1 MRYFI
6 FNTGGDWDST
16 TLFLNGEEY
25 PASRLFIQ
33 LESGRNGYGQP
44 AKGGVQVGGQME
56 ALVVPQ
62 DPSMN
67 EQAIF
72 PGRIDLEFPMHK
84 VTIENDTPN
93 FVVEMTRITLDGK
106 DISDQITDLVIN
118 IDAPSNEASAYLTI
132 FRPHLFGADEM
143 ATCNLL

>member
-25 PASRLFIQ
+25 PASRLFLQ
-33 LESGRNGYGQP
+33 LETGRDAYGQP
-44 AKGGVQVGGQME
+44 RRGGLQNGGQME
-56 ALVVPQ
+56 AFILPQ
-62 DPSMN
+62 DQSLN

-84 VTIENDTPN
+84 VTIENETPN
-93 FVVEMTRITLDGK
+93 FVIEMTRILLDGK
-106 DISDQITDLVIN
+106 DVSNEISDL
-118 IDAPSNEASAYLTI
+118 A
-132 FRPHLFGADEM
+132 
-143 ATCNLL
+143 